1 MSSVDF
7 VLKLRDAFQMLVQ
20 ACQEYLEA
28 QMSKELREV
37 KAKTPLNPGD
47 RAIRWLERK
56 LAEIKERHPE
66 LSFEFL
72 KNQNGQI
79 LGLRYSALD
88 DEVAADVESPTLWA
102 FSKAEQRPAS
112 G

>member
-1 MSSVDF
+1 MSSVDLI
-7 VLKLRDAFQMLVQ
+7 VKLRDAFQAAAQ
-20 ACQEYLEA
+20 ACQEFLE
-28 QMSKELREV
+28 QMSREWREV
-37 KAKTPLNPGD
+37 KTKTPLNPED